1 MSAIEE
7 EDEEL
12 KMAIRMSLEEA
23 EKEKERRALFDK
35 PPGAMAFLERRNT
48 VDLNSPATI
57 NYAENKSTKKEEDQE
72 SPNSTAKGALLTAP
86 DSALEPPLNR
96 KLRTPLNGSLA
107 HDDDDVV
114 IIEDSPITKPK
125 VGETKVGRTDSELAR
140 LLSSMNDNEAAE
152 FLANHYNTTDEQ
164 KSAVEPPKPSNSA
177 LPAFRAIKPSYS
189 QGLASQASA
198 LNLNTSPSNLIT
210 PTSPYIAPQRHFK
223 FNWVVTMPHPPPA
236 KRLSY
241 DHLPEYIRL
250 RDLICQDATKAIFT
264 TFKLDMTWLVTHAP
278 KLINIPSVVYH
289 SETDHDI
296 YRSAEL
302 GRREGT
308 PRQKMWDAIVE
319 ARQRQLSPEHRAA
332 RGPPPKEPPFQ
343 DIRIR
348 QDPTRKWSTPHAK
361 VILIIYPRW
370 LRVAVTTANLCE
382 SDWERK
388 TQGIW
393 FQDFPLK
400 TDTEAGHLDPA
411 SSASSAPGGAAPSA
425 ANRNGHTLKAFRL
438 NALSQEESARA
449 RALARDFEAALKDF
463 FSLISSKAFDLSLF
477 EQYDYRNVRVAL
489 VTSVIKSS
497 TLEGARNYGHLKMA
511 GLLSK
516 EPQPPIGT
524 NATAPPQVFIQM
536 SSMGKTSRNWIES
549 IRDSFATEAT
559 GSKQTTNLTIVWPTV
574 TFVRN
579 SVDGWMSGG
588 SLCLRE
594 KSITDAPHLLR
605 LMIHYMPLQ
614 NDRKTVPP
622 HIKSYWK
629 VYSDGTLG
637 WMCLTSSNLSKS
649 AWGEI
654 QKGPKFTMNNYE
666 VGVLFLPS
674 ALSLPATF
682 GDDVILSEDGVTR
695 KTVRLL
701 YGPRL
706 TMGTS
711 IIGANTYHDVTLPMP
726 FDTAG
731 KRYSGEFG
739 ASGYDDQPWVMDRA
753 RLEPDVHGTTY
764 LGSQ

>member
-1 MSAIEE
+1 MSANEE

-35 PPGAMAFLERRNT
+35 PPGATAFLERHNT

-57 NYAENKSTKKEEDQE
+57 TYAGNKSSKQEEDQE
-72 SPNSTAKGALLTAP
+72 SPNTTAKGALLSDP
-86 DSALEPPLNR
+86 DSALDPPLNR
-96 KLRTPLNGSLA
+96 KIRTPNNETAA

-114 IIEDSPITKPK
+114 IIEDSPVVKPK
-125 VGETKVGRTDSELAR
+125 PAETKVGRTDSELAR
-140 LLSSMNDNEAAE
+140 MLSLMSDFEAAE
-152 FLANHYNTTDEQ
+152 FLANHYNTTEEK
-164 KSAVEPPKPSNSA
+164 KSTVEAPNPSNSV
-177 LPAFRAIKPSYS
+177 LGAFRAANPLPRTTSPPN
-189 QGLASQASA
+189 A
-198 LNLNTSPSNLIT
+198 LNRAPNALIT
-210 PTSPYIAPQRHFK
+210 PVSPFIAPQRHFK
-223 FNWVVTMPHPPPA
+223 FNWVVTMPALAPT
-236 KRLSY
+236 KRMSY
-241 DHLPEYIRL
+241 EPLPEYIRL
-250 RDLICQDATKAIFT
+250 RDLICQDALRAIFT
-264 TFKLDMTWLVTHAP
+264 TFKLEMPWLVSHAP

-296 YRSAEL
+296 YSAAEL

-308 PRQKMWDAIVE
+308 PRQKLWDTIVE
-319 ARQRQLSPEHRAA
+319 ARMRLLTPEQRASR
-332 RGPPPKEPPFQ
+332 PPAPREPPFQ

-348 QDPTRKWSTPHAK
+348 QDPTKQWSTPHAK
-361 VILIIYPRW
+361 VILVIYPRW

-382 SDWERK
+382 MDWERK
-388 TQGIW
+388 TQGVW

-400 TDTEAGHLDPA
+400 TETEDANLNA
-411 SSASSAPGGAAPSA
+411 NSSASSAPSAAAPSA
-425 ANRNGHTLKAFRL
+425 ANRNGHTQKAFRL
-438 NALSQEESARA
+438 NALSQEDSIRA

-489 VTSVIKSS
+489 VTSVIKSA
-497 TLEGARNYGHLKMA
+497 TLESSRNYGHLKMA

-524 NATAPPQVFIQM
+524 QETAKPQVYIQM
-536 SSMGKTSRNWIES
+536 SSMGKASRNWIES

-559 GSKQTTNLTIVWPTV
+559 GSKKTTNLTVVWPTV

-579 SVDGWMSGG
+579 SVDGWMAGG

-594 KSITDAPHLLR
+594 RSIVEAPHLLAS
-605 LMIHYMPLQ
+605 MIHYSPPQ
-614 NDRKTVPP
+614 KDRLRVPP

-637 WMCLTSSNLSKS
+637 WMCLTSANLSKS

-654 QKGPKFTMNNYE
+654 QKGPKFSMNNYE

-682 GDDVILSEDGVTR
+682 GDDVILSEDGLSR

-706 TMGTS
+706 TMTTS
-711 IIGANTYHDVTLPMP
+711 MMGANTFYDIVLPIP
-726 FDTAG
+726 FETSG
-731 KRYSGEFG
+731 KKYSGEYG

-753 RLEPDVHGTTY
+753 RNEPDVFGNAY
-764 LGSQ
+764 GGSL